1 VRTGNL
7 CPILSALIVGKG
19 YLLRLLITGGEHMP
33 LVLDKQQAISY
44 SCGMKRTKLILVP
57 DLHLILEKYPVR
69 IPVMYFSRFC
79 LQQLVYYETSVII
92 LN

>member
-1 VRTGNL
+1 MIATVLQNE
-7 CPILSALIVGKG
+7 KM
-19 YLLRLLITGGEHMP
+19 RLLITGVEQKAP
-33 LVLDKQQAISY
+33 VYFIQPAISY
-44 SCGMKRTKLILVP
+44 SCGMKPTKLILVP

-79 LQQLVYYETSVII
+79 LQRLVYYETSVII